1 MSNILIIKHGSLGD
15 LIQANGA
22 IKDIKNTFPTDKVLL
37 LTTPHYSKFMYSC
50 PYLDG
55 VLIDKRLPRW
65 NFFYLYRLKKMLDR
79 FSFSKVFDLQ
89 NSSRTNF
96 YRKFIFKNDVFW
108 SGSNSFLS
116 KEESISQKNLPV
128 LTRMEQQLERSGI
141 SDRKFTK
148 KPDLTWALI
157 NIKSI
162 VNQNFEGKYILIFPF
177 CSPKLHKKKWPYYKD
192 LISLLK
198 RDFSKEFNIAIAP
211 GPNEIDEAKRFGVNV
226 ILNKGLPL
234 NINELISL
242 INNSS
247 YIVSNDT
254 GPAHICAHLNK
265 RGIVLFGSHTT
276 PEKVSMQSQ
285 NFKSLRV
292 DNLKNLNVADV
303 YEKIKEN
310 LN

>member
-22 IKDIKNTFPTDKVLL
+22 IKDIKNNFPKDKVLL

-89 NSSRTNF
+89 NSSRTKF
-96 YRKFIFKNDVFW
+96 YRKFIFKNDIFW
-108 SGSNSFLS
+108 SDSNVFLS

-148 KPDLTWALI
+148 KPDLSWALT
-157 NIKSI
+157 NIGSMI
-162 VNQNFEGKYILIFPF
+162 NQNFEGKYILIFPF
-177 CSPKLHKKKWPYYKD
+177 CSPKLYKKKWPYYKD
-192 LISLLK
+192 LISLIK
-198 RDFSKEFNIAIAP
+198 RDFGKEFNIAIAP
-211 GPNEIDEAKRFGVNV
+211 GPNEINEAKKFNVNI
-226 ILNKGLPL
+226 ILNNGLPL

-265 RGIVLFGSHTT
+265 KGLVLFGSHTT
-276 PEKVSMQSQ
+276 PEKVSMESQ
-285 NFKSLRV
+285 NFKSIRV
-292 DNLKNLNVADV
+292 DDLKNLNVADV

>member
-22 IKDIKNTFPTDKVLL
+22 IKDIKNKFPKDKVLL

-50 PYLDG
+50 PYIDG

-65 NFFYLYRLKKMLDR
+65 NLFYLFRLKKMLNR

-108 SGSNSFLS
+108 SGSDSFLS
-116 KEESISQKNLPV
+116 KEESIYQKNLPV

-148 KPDLTWALI
+148 KPDLTWALT

-177 CSPKLHKKKWPYYKD
+177 CSPKLYKKKWPYYKD

-211 GPNEIDEAKRFGVNV
+211 GPNEIDEAKRFDVNV

-265 RGIVLFGSHTT
+265 RGVVLFGSHTT

-285 NFKSLRV
+285 NFKSLRA

>member
-22 IKDIKNTFPTDKVLL
+22 IKDIKNNFPKDKVLL

-50 PYLDG
+50 PYIDG

-65 NFFYLYRLKKMLDR
+65 NLFYLFRLKKMLNR

-89 NSSRTNF
+89 NSSRTQF
-96 YRKFIFKNDVFW
+96 YRKFIFKNDIFW
-108 SGSNSFLS
+108 SDSNSFLS

-148 KPDLTWALI
+148 KPDLNWALK
-157 NIKSI
+157 NIGSI
-162 VNQNFEGKYILIFPF
+162 INQNFEGKYILIFPF

-198 RDFSKEFNIAIAP
+198 RDFGKEFNIAIAP
-211 GPNEIDEAKRFGVNV
+211 GPNEINEAKKFDVNI
-226 ILNKGLPL
+226 ILNNGLPL

-265 RGIVLFGSHTT
+265 KGVVLFGSHTT
-276 PEKVSMQSQ
+276 PEKVSMESQ
-285 NFKSLRV
+285 NFESIRV
-292 DNLKNLNVADV
+292 DDLKNLNVADV